1 MVCAN
6 SSLRPAR
13 KDAPAGVTDGSV
25 PDAVGR
31 EASGHAETVALV
43 EALRVD
49 VGRGRMHTAMT
60 ADPEL
65 IAAETGIT
73 ELQARA
79 GMLAALLWGRTTVYG
94 DVSIAPLRRA
104 ARSAHREAL
113 RRAGLVE

>member
-1 MVCAN
+1 MTGGA
-6 SSLRPAR
+6 A
-13 KDAPAGVTDGSV
+13 
-25 PDAVGR
+25 PDAEGR
-31 EASGHAETVALV
+31 DGHTETVSLV

-49 VGRGRMHTAMT
+49 VGRGRMHTPMT

-94 DVSIAPLRRA
+94 DVSISPLRRV